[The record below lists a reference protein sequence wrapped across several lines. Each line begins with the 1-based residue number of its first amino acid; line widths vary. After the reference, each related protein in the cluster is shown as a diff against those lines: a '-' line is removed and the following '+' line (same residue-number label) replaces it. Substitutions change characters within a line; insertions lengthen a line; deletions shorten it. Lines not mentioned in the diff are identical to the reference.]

1 MVVLLIIYSILAN
14 YYEQK
19 ITQLNFNKSGDKSK
33 IFSSNFYLNF
43 EDKSLSLHKPVVMG
57 ILNLSPD
64 SFFDG
69 NHNNTIDGLIK
80 QTGKML
86 DEGAKIIDIG
96 AISTRP
102 GAKFISEEE
111 EIKRLMMVL
120 PELIKIFPK
129 VVFSID
135 TVRANIAKKVIETG
149 AKMIND
155 ISGGTMDD
163 KMFETIA
170 SLQVPY
176 VLMHIQGTPQNMQDD
191 PKYKNVVLEIEQF
204 FINQINKFDKLGF
217 SQIILDPGFGFG
229 KTVENNYEILKNLKT
244 FSKFGFPLLAG
255 VSRKSMINKVLGT
268 TPQTALNGTTVLNTI
283 AVLNGVKIL
292 RVHDVKEAVE
302 VINLCEKVVKGLS
315 PQSEISW

>member
-1 MVVLLIIYSILAN
+1 MNKELHVNL
-14 YYEQK
+14 
-19 ITQLNFNKSGDKSK
+19 NKSSDKSK
-33 IFSSNFYLNF
+33 IFSSNQSVNFIDTSLN
-43 EDKSLSLHKPVVMG
+43 LYKPVIMG

-69 NHNNTIDGLIK
+69 NHYNTIEDLIK

-96 AISTRP
+96 AVSTRP
-102 GAKFISEEE
+102 GAKFISEDEE
-111 EIKRLMMVL
+111 FDRLLMVL
-120 PELIKIFPK
+120 PELIKVFPNA
-129 VVFSID
+129 VFSID
-135 TVRANIAKKVIETG
+135 TFRAKIADKVIETG

-191 PKYKNVVLEIEQF
+191 PKYKNVVFEIEQF
-204 FINQINKFDKLGF
+204 FIDQINKLEKLGF

-229 KTVENNYEILKNLKT
+229 KTLENNYEILNNLKV
-244 FSKFGFPLLAG
+244 FSNLGFPVLAG

-268 TPQTALNGTTVLNTI
+268 TPKNALNGTTVLNTI
-283 AVLNGVKIL
+283 AVLNGAKIL

-302 VINLCEKVVKGLS
+302 VIELCEHLNNKNSYCVH
-315 PQSEISW
+315 